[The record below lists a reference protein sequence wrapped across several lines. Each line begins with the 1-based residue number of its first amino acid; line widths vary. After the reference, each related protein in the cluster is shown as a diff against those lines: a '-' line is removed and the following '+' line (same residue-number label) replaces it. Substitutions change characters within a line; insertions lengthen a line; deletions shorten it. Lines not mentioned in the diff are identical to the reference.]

1 MRDLMEMLC
10 DYLMLEDKRARGI
23 TLTAAQHA
31 RWITLLKALPGTGSA
46 PGPGPEKERVEDGA
60 LIELTANGRFEAAR
74 LMGISRDGLRM
85 RIQHPLLPGTQTLVR
100 VIAEGPRTEYVYPCV
115 VAWCDGHVM
124 GLRFDGRPS
133 RALLLRSEAGDW
145 QCPLHLQTGWGVRAT
160 SAPA

>member
-1 MRDLMEMLC
+1 MRDLMELLC

-74 LMGISRDGLRM
+74 LMGVSRDGLRM
-85 RIQHPLLPGTQTLVR
+85 RIQHPLLPGR
-100 VIAEGPRTEYVYPCV
+100 
-115 VAWCDGHVM
+115 
-124 GLRFDGRPS
+124 RPS
-133 RALLLRSEAGDW
+133 CGSSPRAPHRVCVS
-145 QCPLHLQTGWGVRAT
+145 VRCRLV
-160 SAPA
+160 